1 MVLMTTMFAKDLRL
15 GVSQALHDH
24 RQVRSTSLGQLQAQI
39 YCRLEHNSD
48 SARFAGGIL
57 SILQLVIDSS
67 LQTDFSG
74 ITGNPAKLGLG
85 LISIVLD
92 LIFMTQHYVLY
103 RLGGNEMEGLVRN
116 VEEQQLLDS
125 ANN

>member
-1 MVLMTTMFAKDLRL
+1 MTIVKY
-15 GVSQALHDH
+15 VP
-24 RQVRSTSLGQLQAQI
+24 QVWVNYKRKSTVGWSIIQI
-39 YCRLEHNSD
+39 LLD
-48 SARFAGGIL
+48 FAGGIL